1 MNNAAV
7 FLESY
12 YLAISQRP
20 KEEIAD
26 IFCAICK
33 LALYGEESELEGVP
47 GQFYLLMRPSVL
59 ETNRRYE
66 AAVMNGKKGGRPKKV
81 QQEEED
87 TGDKNLKDS
96 EEKNL
101 RGFEDNNLEKEKER
115 EKETEKETEMEME
128 TEKQQSLENINISKS
143 SITQKKSK
151 KKSPPDI
158 FFSFAC
164 GDEILLKALRDFEE
178 MRRLKKK
185 PMTDRA
191 KEMLCNK
198 LKTFPPEEREATLLQ
213 SIEHGWDTVYSLH
226 EEAGKGTDNPFLKML
241 EEF

>member
-66 AAVMNGKKGGRPKKV
+66 AACRGGRPKK
-81 QQEEED
+81 
-87 TGDKNLKDS
+87 S
-96 EEKNL
+96 ESEKTIVSEKEKQ
-101 RGFEDNNLEKEKER
+101 GVSEKTKPEKEKER
-115 EKETEKETEMEME
+115 EKETEKETETETETE
-128 TEKQQSLENINISKS
+128 TEKEQSLENINIPKS

-198 LKTFPPEEREATLLQ
+198 LKSFPPEEREATLLQ